1 MGHMISRAERSLSNE
16 DIEKIACTF
25 HAWIGSPSAEEA
37 GREYEDVPG
46 FCRTVPLAEIKEA
59 GYALT
64 PGRYVG
70 AAPTPEDLEPI
81 DEKIA
86 RLKGE
91 LIETFDESSRVAEGP
106 LASSWSVWDE
116 CMINR

>member
-1 MGHMISRAERSLSNE
+1 MDRFS
-16 DIEKIACTF
+16 
-25 HAWIGSPSAEEA
+25 SAEAA

-70 AAPTPEDLEPI
+70 SAPEPEDLEPI

-86 RLKGE
+86 RLKGD
-91 LIETFDESSRVAEGP
+91 LIEAFDESARLETVVREQLERLG
-106 LASSWSVWDE
+106 
-116 CMINR
+116 